1 MGLLSA
7 SVILSLFIIY
17 HFFFKLVIAL
27 CYFYLSGALKMNS
40 VKMLMEGLGKLC
52 VAGVTRTG

>member
-17 HFFFKLVIAL
+17 HFFKLVIAL